1 MVQMHPDI
9 MLLLA
14 TERQA
19 ELRREAAASRLVRE
33 ARKATRAAT
42 PPGRADVHVTLRLD
56 TVGDVPRL
64 YQLAALEQHPLPD
77 GPFVLAE
84 VEGRVVAALPVAGGA
99 PLTDPFEATAHV
111 QPLLELRAAQIRR
124 ADERPA
130 RRLRLLPRRA

>member
-1 MVQMHPDI
+1 MHPDI
-9 MLLLA
+9 TLLLA

-19 ELRREAAASRLVRE
+19 ELRREAAASRLARE

-42 PPGRADVHVTLRLD
+42 PPARADVHVTLRLD

-64 YQLAALEQHPLPD
+64 YRLAALEQRRLPE

-84 VEGRVVAALPVAGGA
+84 VEGRVVAALPVAGGL
-99 PLTDPFEATAHV
+99 PLADPFEATAHV
-111 QPLLELRAAQIRR
+111 LPLLALRAAQIRR

-130 RRLRLLPRRA
+130 RLLRLLPRRA